1 MIWVLDSNF
10 VIFWTWLR
18 SWFFKNLFC
27 GKKKA
32 LGQRKTFTLD
42 DFGFG
47 YQAYLHFIF
56 TV

>member
-1 MIWVLDSNF
+1 LLYFEHGCDHDFLKIYF
-10 VIFWTWLR
+10 VE
-18 SWFFKNLFC
+18 
-27 GKKKA
+27 KKKA